1 MSTENNSKL
10 ADAIRGAY
18 TVELTFKKWNYDLYT
33 IPRWGTLRE
42 AIAEQD
48 HETAIRQVNW
58 FLTHI
63 RRGEAAKCATLVEQQ
78 AALKPLNTFIQ
89 ARFAMSMADLA
100 SDCAAPHQVSATPAN
115 P

>member
-1 MSTENNSKL
+1 MT
-10 ADAIRGAY
+10 D
-18 TVELTFKKWNYDLYT
+18 TVLS
-33 IPRWGTLRE
+33 RWGTLRE

-78 AALKPLNTFIQ
+78 DTLKPLNTFIQ
-89 ARFAMSMADLA
+89 TRFAMSMAELA
-100 SDCAAPHQVSATPAN
+100 GDCAALHQTNVMPAC
-115 P
+115 

>member
-1 MSTENNSKL
+1 MT
-10 ADAIRGAY
+10 D
-18 TVELTFKKWNYDLYT
+18 TVLS
-33 IPRWGTLRE
+33 RWGTLRE

-78 AALKPLNTFIQ
+78 AALELLNKFLRETFDTP
-89 ARFAMSMADLA
+89 MADLVNA
-100 SDCAAPHQVSATPAN
+100 CAALHQVSVTPALGN
-115 P
+115 SKEYPW